1 VSNLFAE
8 RLDDQELVLLERA
21 LNKVIVDCSFG

>member
-1 VSNLFAE
+1 LTDVA
-8 RLDDQELVLLERA
+8 DQELGLLERA